1 MLIFCRS
8 DLAAATLSPRII
20 FIRILLTM
28 PNQEVIPHLNM
39 SLEPTFLTNRPTE
52 ADMQE
57 RGLLS
62 PNSIAPALQGKAR
75 TLQKAMVKDAIALQL
90 ASRPDAESL
99 HDKGVHS
106 PGSNI
111 SPSLLPAAHN
121 LEKCLKK
128 DAVAK
133 SLRERPTK
141 DELITDGILSPPM
154 A

>member
-1 MLIFCRS
+1 
-8 DLAAATLSPRII
+8 
-20 FIRILLTM
+20 
-28 PNQEVIPHLNM
+28 
-39 SLEPTFLTNRPTE
+39 
-52 ADMQE
+52 MQE